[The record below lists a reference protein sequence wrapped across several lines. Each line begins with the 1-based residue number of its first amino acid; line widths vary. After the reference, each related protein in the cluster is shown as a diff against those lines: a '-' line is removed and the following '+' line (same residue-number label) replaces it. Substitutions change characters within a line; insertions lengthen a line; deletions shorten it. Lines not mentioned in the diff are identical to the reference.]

1 MKLVFLDAKTIGD
14 DLDLSQFD
22 QFGEVVK
29 YSFSTPEEVPGRVLD
44 ADVIIVNKILINEAS
59 IGTAK
64 KLKLVCVTATGTNNL
79 DKEYLANVALHGGM
93 LPDTLRNR
101 LHSTPLPCCFIFW
114 NI

>member
-44 ADVIIVNKILINEAS
+44 ADVIIVNKILINE
-59 IGTAK
+59 
-64 KLKLVCVTATGTNNL
+64 
-79 DKEYLANVALHGGM
+79 
-93 LPDTLRNR
+93 LRLELQKILN
-101 LHSTPLPCCFIFW
+101 
-114 NI
+114 

>member
-1 MKLVFLDAKTIGD
+1 MVNFYKLSLSQKLSTGNNLPCSEQKGDYYMKLVFLDAKTIGD

-64 KLKLVCVTATGTNNL
+64 NN
-79 DKEYLANVALHGGM
+79 ES
-93 LPDTLRNR
+93 
-101 LHSTPLPCCFIFW
+101 HSR
-114 NI
+114 